1 MILTIGNKRGFTFV
15 EVLITTVILALGSVL
30 IYSSFFISLDA
41 FQHYFNYLNVS
52 SWADEKIW
60 IAQDELA
67 RFGIQAKIDPEGQLI
82 NRNENFKWNLTYD
95 SIDQING
102 LYRIELVISWRE
114 GRRSGR
120 LLRSAYAV
128 YKKE

>member
-60 IAQDELA
+60 ITQDELA
-67 RFGIQAKIDPEGQLI
+67 RFGILA
-82 NRNENFKWNLTYD
+82 NENFKWNLTYD
-95 SIDQING
+95 SIDQTNG